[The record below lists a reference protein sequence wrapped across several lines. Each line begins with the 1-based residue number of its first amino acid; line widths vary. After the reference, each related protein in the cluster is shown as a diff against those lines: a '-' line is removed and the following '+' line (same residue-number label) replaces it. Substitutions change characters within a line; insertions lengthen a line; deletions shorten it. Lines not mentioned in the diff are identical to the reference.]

1 MNSSSSDDEDYA
13 RSAAFDTTA
22 SASSSAVGK
31 KAPRPRPPRPRPA
44 PAPAA
49 ASSLTNAGSNEI
61 VVLDDDSSSS
71 SSSDSCDFGG
81 DASSP
86 AGFSSSSNAKPQ
98 QAAAAAARPSR
109 PPAPPAAA
117 ASYSNDRN
125 ASGNNRINY
134 GGSFS
139 SDDDS
144 SSDDDP
150 DGLLSSGPIFASSS
164 VSRHSAAAGG
174 GGGAGDGIPATGTNA
189 AAERLRRT
197 LSRLE
202 SLSSVA
208 ASGAAA
214 AAAAAGNSKSGGV
227 RKRTA
232 EERAAE
238 AAAKKAKKAREVEG
252 RKRAREAER
261 AAKTRK
267 KEEER
272 TIRARRVLEDR
283 QASGKFA
290 AEEIC
295 ALVDGDLA
303 RAGAGAGFGEAVGGS
318 NASRSRDGGAVAAA
332 PAAAATEGLGPMLL
346 AALREKKHR
355 VVVEGDTSVSTRIG
369 ESNVDDVAPVRWDG
383 PPVGRG
389 VGCVRW
395 IRRDHVDG
403 GSAGVAAA
411 PSNDE
416 AVQRTDMVAIVFHE
430 PGAFL
435 KLLER
440 AASAEARD
448 DYPEL
453 RAWLGRVR
461 TSLASRW
468 EQRWKSDP
476 EVGGGKRGKKPA
488 AGGGSNWAE
497 NNSGGNG
504 IASSSSR
511 LVLVLHRVQAE
522 LQRQWNN
529 GGRRRQSFAPTSE
542 EELNDATVWLLME
555 ENVECTLT
563 SCDDETVDYLVN
575 MTRALSEAPYYEDV
589 TELHCV
595 KKLKADA
602 AATSVVEKAQC
613 AWMRMARQVPGMSET
628 KARKLVEHFPTL
640 MSLVEK
646 YEDPNLTLDEKK
658 RLLDDCLVEGR
669 KSKKLSDSFYRL
681 MTSND
686 PNELIS

>member
-1 MNSSSSDDEDYA
+1 MP
-13 RSAAFDTTA
+13 AAMKLSFWA
-22 SASSSAVGK
+22 I
-31 KAPRPRPPRPRPA
+31 PPRLILTPLVVELIISETVAMAAVLTCPLLLDFLPPR
-44 PAPAA
+44 
-49 ASSLTNAGSNEI
+49 LQNRL
-61 VVLDDDSSSS
+61 LDPH
-71 SSSDSCDFGG
+71 GRRR
-81 DASSP
+81 
-86 AGFSSSSNAKPQ
+86 Q
-98 QAAAAAARPSR
+98 QQQRAAAAAA
-109 PPAPPAAA
+109 AAV
-117 ASYSNDRN
+117 SYSNDGNTNKTNRN
-125 ASGNNRINY
+125 NY

-139 SDDDS
+139 SDD
-144 SSDDDP
+144 SDDDP
-150 DGLLSSGPIFASSS
+150 DGLLSSGPIFPSSS
-164 VSRHSAAAGG
+164 ASRAAAAA
-174 GGGAGDGIPATGTNA
+174 GGAGDGTATTGTNA

-208 ASGAAA
+208 SSTPASAAA
-214 AAAAAGNSKSGGV
+214 SNNNRNRSTTTASKGG

-238 AAAKKAKKAREVEG
+238 AAAKKAQKAREVEG

-272 TIRARRVLEDR
+272 MLKARRVLEDR

-303 RAGAGAGFGEAVGGS
+303 RAGAGFGEAVGGS
-318 NASRSRDGGAVAAA
+318 NASRSRDDGAVAAA
-332 PAAAATEGLGPMLL
+332 AAAAAEGLGPMLL
-346 AALREKKHR
+346 AALREKNHR
-355 VVVEGDTSVSTRIG
+355 VVVEGDTSLSTRLG

-395 IRRDHVDG
+395 IRRNHVDG
-403 GSAGVAAA
+403 GSAGAATA
-411 PSNDE
+411 PSSDVT
-416 AVQRTDMVAIVFHE
+416 VQRTDMVAIVFHE

-440 AASAEARD
+440 DASAEARD

-468 EQRWKSDP
+468 EKRWKSDP
-476 EVGGGKRGKKPA
+476 EAGGGRRGKKS
-488 AGGGSNWAE
+488 AGGGDSSNWTE
-497 NNSGGNG
+497 NNGGGNG
-504 IASSSSR
+504 SALPSSR
-511 LVLVLHRVQAE
+511 LVLVLHMVQAE
-522 LQRQWNN
+522 LQRQWNS

-602 AATSVVEKAQC
+602 SATSVVEKAQC
-613 AWMRMARQVPGMSET
+613 AWMRMARQVPGMSEA

>member
-125 ASGNNRINY
+125 ASRNNRTNY

-164 VSRHSAAAGG
+164 ASRHS
-174 GGGAGDGIPATGTNA
+174 
-189 AAERLRRT
+189 
-197 LSRLE
+197 
-202 SLSSVA
+202 V
-208 ASGAAA
+208 

-332 PAAAATEGLGPMLL
+332 AVTEGLGPMLL

-355 VVVEGDTSVSTRIG
+355 VVVEGDTSLSTRIG

-468 EQRWKSDP
+468 EQRWKCDP
-476 EVGGGKRGKKPA
+476 EVVGGKRGKKPA
-488 AGGGSNWAE
+488 TGGSSNWTE
-497 NNSGGNG
+497 SNSGGNG

-602 AATSVVEKAQC
+602 SATSVVEKAQC
-613 AWMRMARQVPGMSET
+613 AWMRMARQVPGMSEA

-686 PNELIS
+686 PNEL